1 MIKKRLLPLLMA
13 ISISYSVLLAGCGCS
28 QNTKNSA
35 DEVAQ
40 DAKDVKDDVKK
51 GIDDTGAMLSSKI
64 TDTSMDY
71 SMTELEKDLGSAGV
85 DYSIEASKE
94 SLFTVDEKV
103 LKISDGSEVRLYE
116 YATDASAEL
125 NKDLDTVT
133 DQGKYING
141 KAVEWTSNPHIYKKG
156 RIVAVYDGND
166 KKTLSTLSDVLGEP
180 IL

>member
-13 ISISYSVLLAGCGCS
+13 ISISYSVLLTGCGCS

-71 SMTELEKDLGSAGV
+71 NMDEFEKDLGKAGI
-85 DYSIEASKE
+85 DYSIEDSKE

-125 NKDLDTVT
+125 NKDLDSVT
-133 DQGKYING
+133 DEGKYING
-141 KAVEWTSNPHIYKKG
+141 KKVEWTTNPRIYKKG
-156 RIVAVYDGND
+156 RIVAVYDGDD
-166 KKTLSTLSDVLGEP
+166 KKTLTTLSDVLGEP